1 MNQDMELTGQRN
13 ETCIT
18 LQPSPTCASICGH
31 KSFSGDAMETFSIR
45 DLRDRTG
52 DLVRGAE
59 AGELALVAKH
69 GHPVFLAL
77 PFDETLVREG
87 VLAALALKLFD
98 TDVVSLGKAARIARL
113 SQEAFI
119 TLCGT

>member
-1 MNQDMELTGQRN
+1 
-13 ETCIT
+13 
-18 LQPSPTCASICGH
+18 
-31 KSFSGDAMETFSIR
+31 METFSIR

-119 TLCGT
+119 TLCGTHGVAVVRYGADELQKELEDMNGVPGR